1 MKGFTITVRL
11 YHLNPAALA
20 SGMLI
25 AVLLILVGCSTTI
38 TPTATALPPNS
49 PEARGLALF
58 SGKGRCATCHSL
70 SPDTVIVG
78 PSLAGVATRAASR
91 ESGLTAAEY
100 LEESILLPDKIKAP
114 GFENMQ
120 MDTSLA
126 KTLTFDEISDLVAYL
141 LTLK

>member
-1 MKGFTITVRL
+1 MPTH
-11 YHLNPAALA
+11 HLKPIAIALGVLALA
-20 SGMLI
+20 
-25 AVLLILVGCSTTI
+25 ILVIGCSPTNS
-38 TPTATALPPNS
+38 TPTVTAFPPNS
-49 PEARGLALF
+49 AEARGLALF

-78 PSLAGVATRAASR
+78 PSLAGIATRAASR

-100 LEESILLPDKIKAP
+100 LEESILLPDKIKVP

-126 KTLTFDEISDLVAYL
+126 KILTFDEISDLVAYL

>member
-1 MKGFTITVRL
+1 M
-11 YHLNPAALA
+11 
-20 SGMLI
+20 
-25 AVLLILVGCSTTI
+25 
-38 TPTATALPPNS
+38 
-49 PEARGLALF
+49 F

-78 PSLAGVATRAASR
+78 PSLAGIATRAASR

-100 LEESILLPDKIKAP
+100 LEESILLPDKIKVP

-126 KTLTFDEISDLVAYL
+126 KILTFDEISDLVAYL